1 MINNRMKIRYNIFN
15 KNIKSST
22 IKFKLDL
29 IKFNI
34 NNIPNNIIELII
46 YNLIQ
51 LHEINNI

>member
-1 MINNRMKIRYNIFN
+1 MINNRIKIRYNIFN

-34 NNIPNNIIELII
+34 NNILNNIIELII

-51 LHEINNI
+51 LHEINNN